1 MGIIVEEEA
10 TEEATMV
17 AAVAAAMVAKEAKE
31 EEILMVAKVARMISI
46 QTSIAQYMADKDM
59 TQSTAVKLHMTKS
72 KKKKAAMD
80 LESQIGH
87 INQALNVTQCP

>member
-10 TEEATMV
+10 IEEAAVV
-17 AAVAAAMVAKEAKE
+17 AAVVAKEAKE
-31 EEILMVAKVARMISI
+31 EAILVVAKVAKATSI
-46 QTSIAQYMADKDM
+46 QTSIVRYMADKDM
-59 TQSTAVKLHMTKS
+59 TQSTVAKLQAKE
-72 KKKKAAMD
+72 KKKKAEMD

>member
-1 MGIIVEEEA
+1 MGIIVEEATVAEA
-10 TEEATMV
+10 VV
-17 AAVAAAMVAKEAKE
+17 AAVVAKEAKE
-31 EEILMVAKVARMISI
+31 ESILVVAKVTRTTSI

-59 TQSTAVKLHMTKS
+59 TQSTVTKLQAKE

-87 INQALNVTQCP
+87 INQALNITKCP